1 MEESAKLATPLSH
14 ANEKLQSSEV
24 RQKPPA
30 EDDEGDQIEDEIGE
44 DIEDGG
50 IEDFYGDDTFK
61 EGVEKK
67 KKNVAEGDVENLDD
81 ADVDDDDLDLDY
93 SQTHL
98 DDFLKSHNSST
109 MMKGTNIQSG
119 QLLNSFLS
127 TYNKMKGSGTG
138 LSSLNGTVDQSNNL
152 GAKRNSQAP
161 PAEVIRENDEES
173 IATDKKEDDDSDEEL
188 GRSEDEINLEK
199 VSVKRGSA
207 RSTKSKA
214 ILSPEEVK
222 KI

>member
-1 MEESAKLATPLSH
+1 M
-14 ANEKLQSSEV
+14 
-24 RQKPPA
+24 
-30 EDDEGDQIEDEIGE
+30 
-44 DIEDGG
+44 
-50 IEDFYGDDTFK
+50 
-61 EGVEKK
+61 
-67 KKNVAEGDVENLDD
+67 DD

-152 GAKRNSQAP
+152 GAKRNS
-161 PAEVIRENDEES
+161 
-173 IATDKKEDDDSDEEL
+173 
-188 GRSEDEINLEK
+188 
-199 VSVKRGSA
+199 
-207 RSTKSKA
+207 
-214 ILSPEEVK
+214 
-222 KI
+222 